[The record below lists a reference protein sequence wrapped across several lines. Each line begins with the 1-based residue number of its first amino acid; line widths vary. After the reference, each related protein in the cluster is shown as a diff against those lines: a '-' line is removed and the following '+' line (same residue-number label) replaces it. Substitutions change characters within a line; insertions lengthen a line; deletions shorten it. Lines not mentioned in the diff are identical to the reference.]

1 MLPLNSKRHSAASLR
16 RNLSEYVR
24 RLFRVRQMDLEYTL
38 WQMGNL
44 CFRPKKVYRT
54 TAYHRQ
60 TKLQWARDDPAFVAI
75 LSGLVAVAS
84 LAYCIAFGKTDI
96 GSLLLMVVK
105 GVLIDFLAVGVV
117 LCSVCWLIANIYLR
131 EKEENHTQGASGPTE
146 DDVEW
151 LYAFDVHCNSYV
163 PVCLLLY
170 YLQFLLLP
178 LLNTT
183 SIFSAILS
191 NLLYLGAFIYYNYI
205 TFLGYNSEYLKVIT
219 GRN

>member
-1 MLPLNSKRHSAASLR
+1 
-16 RNLSEYVR
+16 
-24 RLFRVRQMDLEYTL
+24 
-38 WQMGNL
+38 
-44 CFRPKKVYRT
+44 
-54 TAYHRQ
+54 
-60 TKLQWARDDPAFVAI
+60 
-75 LSGLVAVAS
+75 
-84 LAYCIAFGKTDI
+84 
-96 GSLLLMVVK
+96 MVVK

-205 TFLGYNSEYLKVIT
+205 TFLGYNTLPQLQRSTLFFVYPSLAALAAFLLLTLFGFNSTRFVVQLHF
-219 GRN
+219 G